1 MTNKS
6 IRQRV
11 EEFSY
16 FDMLNA
22 IRKASDFNSANYL
35 RTKLYYREDLVIF
48 WIDPLMFDL

>member
-6 IRQRV
+6 IRQKV

-16 FDMLNA
+16 FDMLNS

-35 RTKLYYREDLVIF
+35 KTELYYREDFTVF
-48 WIDPLMFDL
+48 WIDPLIFEL